1 MKFIKKTSAISLL
14 VIAVFGMNCFSC
26 RSEAAVNVSRT
37 DSRTELDFPEGSI
50 GGHSPT
56 AVQWTAPKDLVVSIA
71 GVVWK
76 LRNNSDASLSLW
88 IKGTEFIHA
97 FPIPPQSGMC
107 NSKSPKS
114 FLTMVTEQ
122 GGNPNGLNEVS
133 FKTGEQIIV
142 LLGGNDFTGI
152 DLSIKSKDE
161 EWSLSKNFDNQTN
174 PNGEWVYGQNE
185 SAADAPPH
193 LVPYDQLIESFD
205 PDGKALFGAAQSAW
219 IGSTF
224 PAHLSLM
231 KSRGTSPQK
240 CELRFTSGDE
250 IFVESLLAG
259 KWVNRHWGSDGH
271 INVPYD
277 RWMEESFSVE
287 VNGEVCSGEWKLV
300 SVSEE
305 PSVEVG
311 QKHSIVQLSNSTCK
325 VSLKIH
331 TVLDGTPIIT
341 RWLEMTNESDAQ
353 MPVTGLN
360 PWLGILTSNSQFWG
374 NAEPPKRFETPF
386 SLGYF
391 TNPDHCW
398 EGWFDWKPVE
408 EGVTQFG
415 CDKGQCYDDPFFV
428 IRNQGTGQ
436 LLIGELGWSGNWRME
451 LNFTREGRDTVRV
464 KVGPW
469 ASDPLIVL
477 APGETFNSPA
487 MHMGTVTG
495 DLDKAIQ
502 AMHQHVRGSVIP
514 KRPEDRSYLIQY
526 AVPGDQG
533 YLSERFGDPAGYTE
547 ESVLRNVEIASAI
560 GTELFIM
567 DAGWWENQGDWE
579 PSKNRFP
586 RGLDPIV
593 EAIHAKGM
601 LFGIYGEVEKAG
613 PMSKLAKEHP
623 DWIEWHAPYPV
634 LNLSKPE
641 VASYLEETLSGMI
654 ERLHLDLFRLDFNT
668 PSAERFEGKPNDRNG
683 LAENNFLRYY
693 DNFYSIFAR
702 IHAKYPKLIL
712 QQAACGGG
720 RNDLGTAGRFH
731 EEYLTDGLRVPY
743 VVQNYCGQTMV
754 LPPECLII
762 AIGADGGGSGGNAE
776 DFQTYLRVTYTLST
790 PWVFFGMTAPDMSL
804 LTPERRE
811 EFLRYA
817 GIYKNFI
824 RPLWPTSQV
833 FHHAPIS
840 AQGGVDSSCWFAQ
853 EYSAPDGTKGWA
865 VIIKIKDSTE
875 MAYMLHPKG
884 VRPEKSYKVT
894 LDNQSSSVV
903 IDGFRLQQ
911 EGIRIPLEAIG
922 SSELI
927 LIEETGK
934 PK

>member
-1 MKFIKKTSAISLL
+1 MTRSSAVAFIVVVIVMLSADYFT
-14 VIAVFGMNCFSC
+14 VP
-26 RSEAAVNVSRT
+26 SEAVVSVTRT
-37 DSRTELDFPEGSI
+37 DSRRELDFPLGTV

-56 AVQWTAPKDLVVSIA
+56 AVQWTAPKDIVVSIE
-71 GVVWK
+71 GTVWK

-88 IKGTEFIHA
+88 IKGTEVIHA
-97 FPIPPQSGMC
+97 FPIPPQSDMC
-107 NSKSPKS
+107 NSKTPMS
-114 FLTMVTEQ
+114 FVTMLTEQ
-122 GGNPNGLNEVS
+122 SGNPNMLKDVTI
-133 FKTGEQIIV
+133 KAGEQIII
-142 LLGGNDFTGI
+142 LMGGNDFAGI
-152 DLSIKSKDE
+152 DLCIKGKDA
-161 EWSLSKNFDNQTN
+161 EWRISDSFSTQTN
-174 PNGEWVYGQNE
+174 PNGEWVYGQNV
-185 SAADAPPH
+185 SAADAPPQI
-193 LVPYDQLIESFD
+193 VPYDKVIESYD
-205 PDGKALFGAAQSAW
+205 PDGKGLFGKGQPAW
-219 IGSTF
+219 TGATL
-224 PAHLSLM
+224 PPHLSLM
-231 KSRGTSPQK
+231 KSQGTSPQK

-250 IFVESLLAG
+250 IFVEALVAG

-277 RWMEESFSVE
+277 RWAEESFGVE
-287 VNGEVCSGEWKLV
+287 VNGEKCSSGWQLV
-300 SVSEE
+300 SVTEE
-305 PSVEVG
+305 PSALDG
-311 QKHSIVQLSNSTCK
+311 QQHSVVQLTNNICK
-325 VSLKIH
+325 LSLKIH

-341 RWLEMTNESDAQ
+341 RWIEMKNESDSQ
-353 MPVTGLN
+353 LPVTGLN

-374 NAEPPKRFETPF
+374 NAEPPKRFEVPF

-398 EGWFDWKPVE
+398 EGWFDWRPVV
-408 EGVTQFG
+408 EGVTQYG

-428 IRNQGTGQ
+428 VRNNGTGQ
-436 LLIGELGWSGNWRME
+436 ILIGELGWSGNWRME
-451 LNFTREGRDTVRV
+451 VNYSREGRDTVRV
-464 KVGPW
+464 QTGPW

-487 MHMGTVTG
+487 MHMGTVNG

-502 AMHQHVRGSVIP
+502 AMHEHVRKSVLP

-547 ESVLRNVEIASAI
+547 ESVLKNVEIASAI

-586 RGLDPIV
+586 RGLEPIV

-601 LFGIYGEVEKAG
+601 LFGIYGEIEKAG

-623 DWIEWHAPYPV
+623 DWIAWHAPYPV
-634 LNLSKPE
+634 LNLSQPE
-641 VASYLEETLSGMI
+641 VASYMEETLAGMI
-654 ERLHLDLFRLDFNT
+654 ERFHLDLFRLDFNT
-668 PSAERFEGKPNDRNG
+668 PSADRFEGKSNDRNG

-693 DNFYSIFAR
+693 DQFYSIFER
-702 IHAKYPKLIL
+702 IHKQYPNMIL

-720 RNDLGTAGRFH
+720 RNDLGTVGRFH

-743 VVQNYCGQTMV
+743 VVQNYCGQTMA

-790 PWVFFGMTAPDMSL
+790 PWVFFGMTAPDL
-804 LTPERRE
+804 TQFTPERRE

-824 RPLWPTSQV
+824 RPLWPTCLV
-833 FHHAPIS
+833 FHHAPVNF
-840 AQGGVDSSCWFAQ
+840 QGGVDSSCWFAQ
-853 EYSAPDGTKGWA
+853 EYFAPDGSKGWA
-865 VIIKIKDSTE
+865 VIIKIKDNPE
-875 MAYMLHPKG
+875 PAYLLRPKG
-884 VRPEKSYKVT
+884 VHPEKTYRVT
-894 LDNQSSSVV
+894 LDNQSTAVD

-911 EGIRIPLEAIG
+911 DGIRIPLEAIG

-927 LIEETGK
+927 LIEERIQSR
-934 PK
+934 